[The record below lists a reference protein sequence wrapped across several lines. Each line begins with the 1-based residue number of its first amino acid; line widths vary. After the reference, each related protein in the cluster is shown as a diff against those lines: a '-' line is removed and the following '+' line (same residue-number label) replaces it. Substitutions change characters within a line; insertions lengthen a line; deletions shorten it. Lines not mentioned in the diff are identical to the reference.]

1 MTKEEIRFVINTL
14 IDTHNAAVKVSESA
28 SIDKQSKAYIDV
40 RLNSV
45 IESCLM
51 LLIGSL
57 SAEQK
62 IPYADRKLAE
72 LAEMESY
79 LKGEKVEV
87 RPTTPITLSLLK
99 TLIDDRLEIWE
110 SSSNPFLV
118 LNFIDVEKEYLRK
131 RQAQGM

>member
-1 MTKEEIRFVINTL
+1 MTKEELRFVINTL

-28 SIDKQSKAYIDV
+28 NLDKQSKAYIEV

-45 IESCLM
+45 VESCLM
-51 LLIGSL
+51 LLIGSF

-62 IPYADRKLAE
+62 IPYNDRKLTE

-79 LKGEKVEV
+79 LKGEKVAV
-87 RPTTPITLSLLK
+87 RPTTPITMSLLK
-99 TLIDDRLEIWE
+99 TLIDDRIEIWE
-110 SSSNPFLV
+110 SSRNPFLV
-118 LNFIDVEKEYLRK
+118 LNFIDVEKEYNTK

>member
-1 MTKEEIRFVINTL
+1 MNKEELRFVINTL
-14 IDTHNAAVKVSESA
+14 IDTHNAALKVSESA
-28 SIDKQSKAYIDV
+28 NLDKHAKAYVDV
-40 RLNSV
+40 RLNGV
-45 IESCLM
+45 IDSCFM

-62 IPYADRKLAE
+62 IPYTDRKLTE

-79 LKGEKVEV
+79 LKGEKVAV

-99 TLIDDRLEIWE
+99 TLLDDRIEIWE

-118 LNFIDVEKEYLRK
+118 LNFIDVEKEYNKK

>member
-1 MTKEEIRFVINTL
+1 MTKEELRFVINTL

-28 SIDKQSKAYIDV
+28 NLDKQSKAYIEV

-45 IESCLM
+45 VESCLM
-51 LLIGSL
+51 LLIGSF

-62 IPYADRKLAE
+62 IPYNDRKLTE

-79 LKGEKVEV
+79 LKGEKVAV
-87 RPTTPITLSLLK
+87 RPTTPITMSLLK
-99 TLIDDRLEIWE
+99 TIIDDRIEIWE
-110 SSSNPFLV
+110 SSRNPFLV
-118 LNFIDVEKEYLRK
+118 LNFIDVEKEYNTK